1 MLNDTRV
8 FPSLPAAPTGQSLVS
23 HAGLNVLTSFLDAT
37 GFGALCE
44 EQLAGFVPETAT
56 HRPGR
61 VLGSLAVML
70 ADGGEHVS
78 DLDTLRDSPDLFGP
92 VASNATVS
100 RFVERATEEPEA
112 FTLGFAAVAKALRS
126 RIWEAAGPRN
136 PATLATRLDPL
147 IIDLDATLVDA
158 HSEKELATGHYK
170 RGFGHSPFVASLDYG
185 RGNGTGEVLAAELRA
200 GNQGANSAKDHIR
213 VLDKALA
220 QLPDSMRDEHGK
232 LHADRILVRTDSAG
246 ASREFLNHLHS
257 LGLQF
262 STSYT
267 LPVPNERF
275 VHWINDKDLWE
286 RVIEQDG
293 YERRDAWVIDATKV
307 IKLHGYPAGT
317 RLYLRAE
324 PLHPGAQA
332 SIFDVDGH
340 RVTAFL
346 TNAPRWNVAFLDA
359 RHRARGRCENRIKTL
374 KNSGMGKLPFFRA
387 SANQLWT
394 DLAMLAM
401 NLVAWMPLAILPA
414 GHDAGTWDMKRW
426 RYRMFSIA
434 GKIISSARQKR
445 LLIPESA
452 PESPLFF
459 TLVEGTARLR
469 ERWRNGHLAA

>member
-1 MLNDTRV
+1 M
-8 FPSLPAAPTGQSLVS
+8 
-23 HAGLNVLTSFLDAT
+23 
-37 GFGALCE
+37 
-44 EQLAGFVPETAT
+44 
-56 HRPGR
+56 
-61 VLGSLAVML
+61 
-70 ADGGEHVS
+70 
-78 DLDTLRDSPDLFGP
+78 
-92 VASNATVS
+92 
-100 RFVERATEEPEA
+100 
-112 FTLGFAAVAKALRS
+112 
-126 RIWEAAGPRN
+126 
-136 PATLATRLDPL
+136 
-147 IIDLDATLVDA
+147 
-158 HSEKELATGHYK
+158 
-170 RGFGHSPFVASLDYG
+170 
-185 RGNGTGEVLAAELRA
+185 
-200 GNQGANSAKDHIR
+200 
-213 VLDKALA
+213 LDKALA

-359 RHRARGRCENRIKTL
+359 RHRARGRCENRICETWPRFAFCLVLDLTNHYFNVRKHSLTNPDEVMEGQNCQWGTGVQASHVSLITL
-374 KNSGMGKLPFFRA
+374 QRG
-387 SANQLWT
+387 
-394 DLAMLAM
+394 
-401 NLVAWMPLAILPA
+401 
-414 GHDAGTWDMKRW
+414 
-426 RYRMFSIA
+426 
-434 GKIISSARQKR
+434 
-445 LLIPESA
+445 
-452 PESPLFF
+452 
-459 TLVEGTARLR
+459 LR
-469 ERWRNGHLAA
+469 V